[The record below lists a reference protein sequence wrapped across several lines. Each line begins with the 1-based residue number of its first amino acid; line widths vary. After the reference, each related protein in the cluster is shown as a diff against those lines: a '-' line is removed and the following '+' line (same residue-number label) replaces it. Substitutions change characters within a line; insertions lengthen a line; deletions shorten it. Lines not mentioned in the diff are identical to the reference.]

1 MADFSGFVE
10 RLASTPTA
18 SDAYNQ
24 YASGENV
31 YNAVRRANLRRYLED
46 IAARKPRIALITEAP
61 GYKGMRLTGVPMIS
75 RRMLREGIPALGLF
89 ALSRGYQEVHE
100 PGFERIQSEQSG
112 TILWGTLA
120 ALGVV
125 PLVWNAFPFHP
136 HKAGQTLSNRAPRR
150 TEVAEGATFLREL
163 LDIFRPETIIAVGNV
178 AHGSLN
184 ALGYACPKIRHPA
197 QGGKNDFVAGL
208 RAQIAQRA

>member
-1 MADFSGFVE
+1 MAEFAGFIE
-10 RLASTPTA
+10 RLASIPTA

-24 YASGENV
+24 YAFGENAF
-31 YNAVRRANLRRYLED
+31 NAIRRANLEHYLED
-46 IAARKPRIALITEAP
+46 MVVRKPKIALITEAP
-61 GYKGMRLTGVPMIS
+61 GYKGMRLTGLPMVS
-75 RRMLREGIPALGLF
+75 RRMLREGIPVLGLF
-89 ALSRGYQEVHE
+89 ALSRGYQEVNE

-136 HKAGQTLSNRAPRR
+136 HKAGQTLSNRSPRR
-150 TEVAEGATFLREL
+150 TEVVKGAVFLREL
-163 LDIFRPETIIAVGNV
+163 LNIFKPETIIAVGNV
-178 AHGSLN
+178 AHGSLKS
-184 ALGYACPKIRHPA
+184 LGYSCPKIRHPA

-208 RAQIAQRA
+208 RAQIAQQG